1 MKKILAIMIPALLAA
16 GSVHA
21 AEIYNKDGN
30 KLDLYGKVDARH
42 TFSDSKSSDGDA
54 TYVRLGFKG
63 ETQINNDLT
72 GYGQWEYNIQGNKT
86 EGEAADT
93 ATRLAFAGLKFGD
106 FGSFDYGRNYGV
118 IYDVEAMTDLLP
130 VFGGD
135 TYTSADNFMTGRA
148 NNLAT
153 YRNSNFFG
161 LVDGLAFAVQ
171 YQGQNGSTGENT
183 NGRADVLAQNGEGW
197 GTSLAYTI
205 GDTGVTAAAAYSNSN
220 RTDAQRRVVLSD
232 AKNAEAWASGLKYD
246 ANNVY
251 LAATYAETRNM
262 TAVKGAENIDPSLAG
277 SVADKTKNLEIVAQ
291 YQFDF
296 GLRPS
301 VAYLQSKAQKAGY
314 EVTQVK
320 YVDLGATYY
329 FNKNMAVYADY
340 KINMLNENHEGAKTL
355 DLNTH
360 DVFGLGAVYQ
370 F

>member
-1 MKKILAIMIPALLAA
+1 MKKVLAVIIPALLAA

-42 TFSDSKSSDGDA
+42 TFSDAKGSDGDA

-63 ETQINNDLT
+63 ETQINSDLT
-72 GYGQWEYNIQGNKT
+72 GYGQWEYNIQGNKA
-86 EGEAADT
+86 EDGSADT
-93 ATRLAFAGLKFGD
+93 ATRLAFAGLSAGD
-106 FGSFDYGRNYGV
+106 AGSFDYGRNYGV
-118 IYDVEAMTDLLP
+118 IYDVEAMTDMLP

-135 TYTSADNFMTGRA
+135 TYTNSDNFMTGRA
-148 NNLAT
+148 NGLAT

-171 YQGQNGSTGENT
+171 YQGKNGSAGENT
-183 NGRADVLAQNGEGW
+183 NGRANQFAQNGEGW
-197 GTSLAYTI
+197 GGSVSYEMPF
-205 GDTGVTAAAAYSNSN
+205 GVSAVAAYSNSH
-220 RTDAQRRVVLSD
+220 RTGDQRTFGDVVND
-232 AKNAEAWASGLKYD
+232 AKHAEAWASGLKYD
-246 ANNVY
+246 ANNIY

-262 TAVKGAENIDPSLAG
+262 TAIAGDNIDG
-277 SVADKTKNLEIVAQ
+277 ITDKAKNLELVAQ

-301 VAYLQSKAQKAGY
+301 VAYLQSKAKKDGY

-320 YVDLGATYY
+320 YIEAGATYY
-329 FNKNMAVYADY
+329 FNKNMSVYGDY
-340 KINMLNENHEGAKTL
+340 KINLLNENNSDVKALGLATDNVIGVGAI
-355 DLNTH
+355 
-360 DVFGLGAVYQ
+360 YQ